1 MLVGDTAT
9 SLLVGAVNYKP
20 VLASTAVR
28 LAWKKSESVSNVRR
42 SLPQVLKVA
51 DRLRLAPV

>member
-20 VLASTAVR
+20 ILASTAVR
-28 LAWKKSESVSNVRR
+28 LAWKKVKTRVTFAARCRR
-42 SLPQVLKVA
+42 F
-51 DRLRLAPV
+51 